1 MGIVRFA
8 LKYPHTFYV
17 VAALILFLGV
27 TAAVEMPTDIFPE
40 IDIPVV
46 SVIWQYTGLKTT
58 EMEQRFTTYAQYAIS
73 TSTNGIKDIEAETV
87 NGISVEKIY
96 FQPDVNLSLAISQ
109 VVAATN
115 AIRSLLPNGTQ
126 PPIVVQYSASA
137 VPVLQISLSSD
148 RLSEAQL
155 YDYGIYRLR
164 QLLAPIHG
172 VTLPTPAGGKYR
184 QIMVDIDP
192 VKLLSKGLTPLQV
205 VNAVNAQNL
214 TLPGGDEKIGKT
226 DYTARINAMPP
237 TIEGLNDIP
246 VTYQNGATV
255 FLRDIGH
262 VRDGNLVQQNVV
274 RAEGKRSVLISIIK
288 NGNASTLTVV
298 NAVKHMLNIA
308 REAAP
313 PGMVIKS
320 LFDQSVFVTS
330 SLIAVLRE
338 GAIAAG
344 LTALMILLFLGSWR
358 PTVVVMIS
366 IPLAMLTSLV
376 VLYFLGET
384 INTMTLGGLALAVG
398 ILVDDSTVTIE
409 NTYRLLDEEKMP
421 LPRATLHGAA
431 EIAVPTLV
439 STLAISCVFTSVVFL
454 EGPAKYLFTPLGL
467 AVVFAMLA
475 SYGLSR
481 TLTPIT
487 IGQMLKGQ
495 HIGGSA
501 GPLPTPPRPGLDPG
515 IARERRVWG
524 FFLRFH
530 ASFERGFERLRKGY
544 VELLTVLL
552 TRRAIIPIVAALVLS
567 LGAVMFMFVGRD
579 FYPAIDGGMIQ
590 LHVRAPPGTRIE
602 ATEQI
607 FQNVED
613 KIRQIIPKRDID
625 IIVDNFGVP
634 ARSYNWAFAD
644 GTSIAVNDGVIMVSL
659 KDGHAPTAD
668 YVRKLREVLPAT
680 FPEDMFYFQPA
691 DMATQILNFGLT
703 AQIDVRTVG
712 YDRVNNLRIAE
723 ELRRHI
729 AAIPGIV
736 DAHIQQEVYAPDFYV
751 QIDRARALQFGVTAS
766 DIGNNVSTSLTSSET
781 VTPNF
786 WTDPTNGIPYF
797 IAVQTPQYLVSS
809 LNDLRNTPVS
819 DLTAPPAT
827 QPVPGELGNV
837 ANSAPVSSTTAP
849 GATLPVPGE
858 LSNVATF
865 TRDSVPGSANQ
876 ANIQPIYEVYAG
888 TQGRDLGSIANAID
902 KITTGVK
909 KELKP
914 GNTIQVTGQIDSMN
928 GAFRDMGIGLV
939 FAAVFVYMLMVVNYQ
954 TWGDPFVVILAL
966 PATFCGIVTML
977 YITGTTLSVPSLM
990 GAIMA
995 VGVASANSILLV
1007 TFAREQQLVGMTAFD
1022 AAISA
1027 GHTRIRPVLMTA
1039 TAMIVGMVPMAIG
1052 GPGEEQNAAL
1062 ARAVIGGLLFATPT
1076 TLLVVPYLFAMLRK
1090 GNDGK
1095 PAHGVFAEVPE

>member
-1 MGIVRFA
+1 VGIVRFA

-40 IDIPVV
+40 INIPVV
-46 SVIWQYTGLKTT
+46 SVIWQYTGLSTT
-58 EMEQRFTTYAQYAIS
+58 EMEQRFTTYAQYSIS
-73 TSTNGIKDIEAETV
+73 ANVNGIKDMEAETV

-96 FQPDVNLSLAISQ
+96 FQPDVDLSLAISQ
-109 VVAATN
+109 IVSATN
-115 AIRSLLPNGTQ
+115 AIRAYMPAGTQ
-126 PPIVVQYSASA
+126 PPVVVQYSASA
-137 VPVLQISLSSD
+137 VPVLQIALSSD
-148 RLSEAQL
+148 RLGESQL

-164 QLLAPIHG
+164 QMLAPIHG

-184 QIMVDIDP
+184 QIMVDIDQT
-192 VKLLSKGLTPLQV
+192 KLLAKGLTPLQV
-205 VNAVNAQNL
+205 VNAVNAQSL
-214 TLPGGDEKIGKT
+214 TLPGGDAKIGKT
-226 DYTARINAMPP
+226 DYTIRTNSMPP
-237 TIEGLNDIP
+237 TIEALNDIP
-246 VTYQNGATV
+246 VSYSNGATV

-274 RAEGKRSVLISIIK
+274 RADGKRSVLISIIK

-298 NAVKHMLNIA
+298 NAVKHMLSVA
-308 REAAP
+308 RQAAP
-313 PGMVIKS
+313 AGMVIKS

-330 SLIAVLRE
+330 ALISVLRE

-421 LPRATLHGAA
+421 LPKATLHGAA
-431 EIAVPTLV
+431 EIAMPTLV

-495 HIGGSA
+495 HSGGSA
-501 GPLPTPPRPGLDPG
+501 PPPYPSP
-515 IARERRVWG
+515 ARGEGKAGG
-524 FFLRFH
+524 FFSRFH
-530 ASFERGFERLRKGY
+530 ASFERGFERLRQSY
-544 VELLTVLL
+544 VALLKILL
-552 TRRAIIPIVAALVLS
+552 TRRAIVPIVAALVLV
-567 LGAVMFMFVGRD
+567 LGGVMFVIVGRD

-590 LHVRAPPGTRIE
+590 LHLRAAPGTRIE
-602 ATEQI
+602 TTEQI
-607 FQNVED
+607 FQKVED
-613 KIRQIIPKRDID
+613 KIRQVIPRQDLD
-625 IIVDNFGVP
+625 LIVDNFGVP

-644 GTSIAVNDGVIMVSL
+644 GTTIAVNDGVIMISL
-659 KDGHAPTAD
+659 KEGHAPTAD
-668 YVRKLREVLPAT
+668 YIRKLRQALPAA
-680 FPEDMFYFQPA
+680 FPDDLFYFQPA

-703 AQIDVRTVG
+703 AQIDVRAVG
-712 YDRVNNLRIAE
+712 YDRADNLRIAK
-723 ELRRHI
+723 ELQQRI
-729 AAIPGIV
+729 AAIPGVV
-736 DAHIQQEVYAPDFYV
+736 DAHLQQEEYAPDFLV
-751 QIDRARALQFGVTAS
+751 NIDRVRALQFGITAS
-766 DIGNNVSTSLTSSET
+766 DIGNNISTTFSSSEQ
-781 VTPNF
+781 VQPNF
-786 WTDPTNGIPYF
+786 WTDPKNGIPYY

-809 LNDLRNTPVS
+809 MGDIGNTPVNTG
-819 DLTAPPAT
+819 TAQATT
-827 QPVPGELGNV
+827 QPVPGELQ
-837 ANSAPVSSTTAP
+837 
-849 GATLPVPGE
+849 
-858 LSNVATF
+858 NVATL
-865 TRDSVPGSANQ
+865 TRDSVPGSANE
-876 ANIQPIYEVYAG
+876 ANIQPVYEVYAS
-888 TQGRDLGSIANAID
+888 TQGRDLGSIAGDID
-902 KITTGVK
+902 KVTTDLK

-928 GAFRDMGIGLV
+928 QAFRDMGIGLV
-939 FAAVFVYMLMVVNYQ
+939 FAAVFVYLLMVVNYQ

-977 YITGTTLSVPSLM
+977 YITDTTLSVPSLM

-1007 TFAREQQLVGMTAFD
+1007 TFAREQQLAGMTAFD
-1022 AAISA
+1022 AAIAA

-1095 PAHGVFAEVPE
+1095 AAHGVFEEVPE